1 MKCTTALCVRK
12 GETQLERHWQRVQE
26 VLQEEM
32 TFNPGGGEGGE
43 CLRAEGAARRCPGQQ
58 LAALCCHQ
66 RHGEQRCYRQE
77 CKASVCWHAVWQS
90 PASPALLFASEWS
103 LCFARCFRAAVVQE
117 LLLTEVGRVC
127 LLFAPQAEGELGVLH
142 FVPTCFLLTKR
153 CFQHCVHQTVLAL
166 WSGPVEALKPQ
177 PSVHSNWE
185 DLETVCGGIWLK
197 HRLGSAGLFPSPP
210 PSPQHRLRQELAAWG
225 CSTVPAQGSSP

>member
-1 MKCTTALCVRK
+1 MPGAAACCTVLPPAPWRAAMLQAGVQSQRLLARSVAVPCFPCFAVC
-12 GETQLERHWQRVQE
+12 QRVE
-26 VLQEEM
+26 PL
-32 TFNPGGGEGGE
+32 
-43 CLRAEGAARRCPGQQ
+43 
-58 LAALCCHQ
+58 LC
-66 RHGEQRCYRQE
+66 
-77 CKASVCWHAVWQS
+77 SVFPCCS
-90 PASPALLFASEWS
+90 
-103 LCFARCFRAAVVQE
+103 RAVV
-117 LLLTEVGRVC
+117 LLTEVGRVC

-197 HRLGSAGLFPSPP
+197 HRLGSAGVFPSPP
-210 PSPQHRLRQELAAWG
+210 PPPQHRLRQELAAWG